1 MENFSPSNTS
11 ISYHTDTKE
20 TPNTEGSS
28 QIIFWLYYFED
39 LLAFKL
45 LTLIFRSQ
53 NSLPSPPDCQMMYE
67 SYEMAVQFLLLIT
80 NALQPRPYFTKER
93 QKSGLKKCENYYG
106 SLYDYRKRISQKDDT
121 D

>member
-11 ISYHTDTKE
+11 ISYHTDPKE

-39 LLAFKL
+39 LLEFKL

-53 NSLPSPPDCQMMYE
+53 NSLSSPPESQLMYE
-67 SYEMAVQFLLLIT
+67 SYEVTVQFLLLIT
-80 NALQPRPYFTKER
+80 NALQPRPYLTKER
-93 QKSGLKKCENYYG
+93 QKSGLKKFV
-106 SLYDYRKRISQKDDT
+106 RIIMADFMTTEKE
-121 D
+121 